1 MEEISKKA
9 KLEKEA
15 KNLIR
20 DKRKKFWKQVL

>member
-9 KLEKEA
+9 KLDKEA

-20 DKRKKFWKQVL
+20 EFRDK